1 MKKKILSVILFLC
14 LFSCS
19 IYSQERYASCQI
31 VETKDSIYIV
41 PNKKYLKGTDQMY
54 IILDCKDNTMRWI
67 IYGQNKRP

>member
-1 MKKKILSVILFLC
+1 MGMKKKILSVILFLC

-41 PNKKYLKGTDQMY
+41 PNKNYLKGTD
-54 IILDCKDNTMRWI
+54 
-67 IYGQNKRP
+67 